1 MTKKKLTGLVDSLT
15 TLCTFK
21 VPEYY
26 SMSIEEI
33 AWDEYYQGS
42 ILLFPA
48 RGLKTFCNSDIS
60 MLLGVSLA
68 FNVVLYF
75 ETLHG
80 VTVAKFI

>member
-1 MTKKKLTGLVDSLT
+1 MTKKQLTGLVDSLT

-26 SMSIEEI
+26 SMSVEETV
-33 AWDEYYQGS
+33 WDKYYQGT

-48 RGLKTFCNSDIS
+48 QGVKAFNSSDIS

-68 FNVVLYF
+68 FNVTLYF
-75 ETLHG
+75 ETVHG
-80 VTVAKFI
+80 VTVAKFL

>member
-1 MTKKKLTGLVDSLT
+1 MTKKQLSGLVDSLT

-21 VPEYY
+21 VPEHY
-26 SMSIEEI
+26 SMSIEQI
-33 AWDEYYQGS
+33 VWDEYYQGS

-48 RGLKTFCNSDIS
+48 RGFKAFNSSDIT

-68 FNVVLYF
+68 FNVTLYF

-80 VTVAKFI
+80 VTVAKFL

>member
-1 MTKKKLTGLVDSLT
+1 MTKKQLTGLVDSLT

-33 AWDEYYQGS
+33 VWDKYYQGS

-48 RGLKTFCNSDIS
+48 KGLKAFTNSDIS

-68 FNVVLYF
+68 FNVTLYF
-75 ETLHG
+75 ETVHG
-80 VTVAKFI
+80 VTVAKFL